1 MAGNLPGAPGG
12 ALADNLPAPARGAL
26 DGNLPD
32 AAAGALTDNL
42 PNAAAPAPDG
52 ALPQSL
58 PVNRGKRKAVK
69 APGPDK
75 TKICAYCKAKGYS
88 PCGTKHM
95 TKCSKVRA
103 EEQERRTGFFSELI
117 TWLAQFQDS

>member
-1 MAGNLPGAPGG
+1 MAGNPPDAAAG

-32 AAAGALTDNL
+32 
-42 PNAAAPAPDG
+42 AAAPAPDG